1 MNACMTYFAI
11 VNGYTTISIFTI
23 PIGFKYGG
31 WLFSPLILLWA
42 CFVETFAAIRLIQAA
57 QAVEIYQYT
66 DLVEYSLGRTFK
78 QFFQIMIAMLHFG
91 YSMAMLAFV
100 ARFFKYLYISFYM
113 ASNPGISEPDPNLWI
128 FVGVTIILFAPM
140 TWTRRL
146 EALQYLNVYSFI
158 VIFLLTGT
166 IIGFCAMKIK
176 E

>member
-57 QAVEIYQYT
+57 NAVEIYQYT

-78 QFFQIMIAMLHFG
+78 
-91 YSMAMLAFV
+91 
-100 ARFFKYLYISFYM
+100 
-113 ASNPGISEPDPNLWI
+113 
-128 FVGVTIILFAPM
+128 
-140 TWTRRL
+140 
-146 EALQYLNVYSFI
+146 
-158 VIFLLTGT
+158 
-166 IIGFCAMKIK
+166 
-176 E
+176 